1 MKKTA
6 LIVIIIF
13 FGLLAAALI
22 FRQSLTEIIINRGL
36 QRFNEHYQAKFTVGS
51 FAFDGL
57 SGLSFRNITLK
68 PLRGDSLMRI
78 GYFHANINIRKLLS
92 FKLALG
98 NLEMKDVW
106 FHFVRCD
113 SLTNY
118 MFLFD
123 NGIKTAAKLVQP
135 EQPVDYA
142 DRVDR
147 ILNAIFDKIPSSITI
162 NNLRIA
168 ANMNSN
174 EFGFY
179 LEQLAVSGHEFE
191 TLIVETDNG
200 KITPW
205 VLRGDLDP
213 GNRSARFKLF
223 ARNHQAIV
231 FPYIDQRWNTH
242 ISSDTLHFSLART
255 GITDNVLTLSGLASA
270 SNLVINQPRLSSS
283 DVFFERVLADYRIN
297 IAPNYF
303 ELDSTSSFLFNK
315 IELNPYLCFRAEPSE
330 QITIILNKPDFNA
343 NDFFE
348 SLPKGLFYNL
358 EGIKASGDLGFH
370 FNFLVDL
377 ARPDDLVFSCDLEKQ
392 HFRIMSYGNTDFSK
406 MNAPFIYTAY
416 EGGVAVRTFEIG
428 PANPNFR
435 KLDAIPAY
443 LRNAIMTSEDGQFF
457 NHHGFLLDAFRQAII
472 TNIKERRF
480 ARGGSTIS
488 MQLIKNVFLNRNK
501 TITRKLEEALIVWL
515 IENNELSSKNRMY
528 EVYLNIIE
536 MGPMIYGV
544 NEGAQFYFGKDVSQL
559 SLAEAIY
566 MASIVPHPKWFRYSF
581 DRDGYL
587 RDFLASYYKLVSE
600 KMFHKGLITQKD
612 YDALLPQVVLKGSA
626 KWAILPPDSIP
637 PVSVKSD
644 YSTEMQASAEAQ

>member
-1 MKKTA
+1 MVMF
-6 LIVIIIF
+6 L
-13 FGLLAAALI
+13 GLLASVLI
-22 FRQSLTEIIINRGL
+22 FRQSLTESLIIRGM

-68 PLRGDSLMRI
+68 PVQGDSLMRI
-78 GYFHANINIRKLLS
+78 GYFHANINIRKLLR
-92 FKLALG
+92 FKLALR

-106 FHFVRCD
+106 FHFVRRD

-123 NGIKTAAKLVQP
+123 NGIKTADKLVQP
-135 EQPVDYA
+135 DQPVDYA

-147 ILNAIFDKIPSSITI
+147 MLNAMFDKIPSSITI
-162 NNLRIA
+162 NNLRLD

-174 EFGFY
+174 KFGFY
-179 LEQLAVSGHEFE
+179 MEQLAISGHEFE
-191 TLIVETDNG
+191 TLIVETDHG
-200 KITPW
+200 KVTPW
-205 VLRGDLDP
+205 VLRGDLDA

-231 FPYIDQRWNTH
+231 FPYIDQRWNTY
-242 ISSDTLHFSLART
+242 IASDTMHFSLSSA
-255 GITDNVLTLSGLASA
+255 GITDNVLTLNGLASA
-270 SNLVINQPRLSSS
+270 SKLVINQPRLSSG
-283 DVFFERVLADYRIN
+283 DVFFDRVLADYHIN

-303 ELDSTSSFLFNK
+303 ELDSTSRFIFNK
-315 IELNPYLCFRAEPSE
+315 IGLNPYLCFRAEPSK
-330 QITIILNKPDFNA
+330 QITFILNKPHFNA
-343 NDFFE
+343 NNFFE

-358 EGIKASGDLGFH
+358 EGIKASGDLSFH
-370 FNFLVDL
+370 LKFLVDL
-377 ARPDDLVFSCDLEKQ
+377 ARPDDLVFSCDLERQ
-392 HFRIMSYGNTDFSK
+392 HFRIMSYGNTNFSK
-406 MNAPFIYTAY
+406 INAPFIYTAY

-428 PANPNFR
+428 PSNPNFR
-435 KLDAIPAY
+435 KLDAVPAY
-443 LRNAIMTSEDGQFF
+443 LRNAIMTSEDGQFYD
-457 NHHGFLLDAFRQAII
+457 HRGFQLDAFRQAII

-515 IENNELSSKNRMY
+515 IENNDLSSKNRMY

-581 DRDGYL
+581 ERDGYL
-587 RDFLASYYKLVSE
+587 REFLASYYKLVSE

-612 YDALLPQVVLKGSA
+612 FDALLPQVELKGSA
-626 KWAILPPDSIP
+626 KWVVLPADSIP
-637 PVSVKSD
+637 PISVKLD
-644 YSTEMQASAEAQ
+644 YSTEMQAPSAVQ